1 MASKSK
7 QKRMRAMSK
16 KETATAAVLIA
27 MFAALLAIIQ
37 NSYGQFSDIRGFYG
51 MHFSDGQ
58 HHWPFSY
65 HTLLGSTE
73 EMHPVEYPALTGLIM
88 WLFSFFIAPAQ
99 YAWVDYFRLT
109 ATFHIAVFG
118 ATAYYL
124 KKLGNRKLAIIFA
137 ISPAV
142 LYSLNRNWDIW
153 AVLTMLV
160 ALYRFEKGKMRQS
173 AIWLAVSIAIK
184 FFPLVVLLPIAIY
197 FLRKKQIKEGIK
209 YIALTLGVWFLIN
222 LPFMLI
228 NFRGWSYFYEFSYK
242 RAVGAASIFEVT
254 SMLGFGIP
262 TSKAAFYG
270 LNLLAL
276 GLVLLYLLK
285 AKKIVSVADGSF
297 FTMFAFILFN
307 KQYSMQYVIWLASL
321 AVLAIYYLN
330 KESQI
335 KILAF
340 YGIWQASELLFQY
353 SFFQRILTGTYRGT
367 QTPASPE
374 ISDSFYAS
382 VGLLRY
388 LLAIAFT
395 IVLAVMLNKQ
405 RRQEVEADIARSTK
419 R

>member
-7 QKRMRAMSK
+7 QQRMRAMNK
-16 KETATAAVLIA
+16 KETATVAVLIA
-27 MFAALLAIIQ
+27 MLAAFLAIIQ

-58 HHWPFSY
+58 HLWPFSY

-109 ATFHIAVFG
+109 ASFHIAVFG
-118 ATAYYL
+118 ATAYYI
-124 KKLGNRKLAIIFA
+124 KKLSNRKLAIIFSV
-137 ISPAV
+137 SPAV

-153 AVLTMLV
+153 AILTMLL
-160 ALYRFEKGKMRQS
+160 ALYLFEKGKLTQS

-184 FFPLVVLLPIAIY
+184 FFPVVVLLPVAIY
-197 FLRKKQIKEGIK
+197 FFRTKRIKEGVR
-209 YIALTLGVWFLIN
+209 YIALTIGIWIVIN
-222 LPFMLI
+222 IPFMLI

-242 RAVGAASIFEVT
+242 RAIGSASIFEVT
-254 SMLGFGIP
+254 SMLGFGLP
-262 TSKAAFYG
+262 TTKLAFYG

-276 GLVLLYLLK
+276 LSVVFYLFK
-285 AKKIVSVADGSF
+285 ARKIVSVADGSF

-330 KESQI
+330 KDKQF
-335 KILAF
+335 KILVF

-367 QTPASPE
+367 PTPASPE
-374 ISDSFYAS
+374 ISNTFYAS
-382 VGLLRY
+382 AGVIRY
-388 LLAIAFT
+388 LLAIGFAV
-395 IVLAVMLNKQ
+395 ILAVILNNQ
-405 RRQEVEADIARSTK
+405 RSREVEAESARSAK

>member
-1 MASKSK
+1 
-7 QKRMRAMSK
+7 MRAMSK

-27 MFAALLAIIQ
+27 MFAAFLAIVQ

-58 HHWPFSY
+58 HQWPFSY

-137 ISPAV
+137 VSPAV

-160 ALYRFEKGKMRQS
+160 ALYLFEKGKMRQS

-197 FLRKKQIKEGIK
+197 FLRKKRIKEGIK

-330 KESQI
+330 RESQI

-367 QTPASPE
+367 DTPASPE